1 MALSKPRKLTMNGE
15 LYHWKVSRNGV
26 LHFAVR
32 KPGAPK
38 LRMVVN
44 FQPEEE
50 VPITP
55 RLVRSYIERAFS
67 EGWEGSVRY
76 DHRKVN
82 KRE

>member
-1 MALSKPRKLTMNGE
+1 MALSNPRKLKMDGE

-32 KPGAPK
+32 KPGTPK

-50 VPITP
+50 VTITP
-55 RLVRSYIERAFS
+55 CLVRSYIERAKA
-67 EGWEGSVRY
+67 EGWTGSVKY
-76 DHRKVN
+76 DHKRMD